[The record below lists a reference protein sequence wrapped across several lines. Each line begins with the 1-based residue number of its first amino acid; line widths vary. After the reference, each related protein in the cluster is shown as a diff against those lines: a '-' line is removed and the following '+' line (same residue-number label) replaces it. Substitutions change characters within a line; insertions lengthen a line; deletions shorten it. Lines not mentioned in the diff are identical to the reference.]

1 MELTELGGVKMWFER
16 LCKIPV
22 KSTGLELELGSTSS
36 LPENNPSFYK
46 RGEKL

>member
-16 LCKIPV
+16 LCKITV

-36 LPENNPSFYK
+36 LSENNPSFHK
-46 RGEKL
+46 AAIAF

>member
-16 LCKIPV
+16 LCKIAV
-22 KSTGLELELGSTSS
+22 KSTGPELELGSTSS
-36 LPENNPSFYK
+36 LSENSPGFYK